1 MCKGLQTFGVFS
13 LREPE
18 LAHTHTHTH
27 IPACLPKHTR
37 ALLNP
42 VPTLS
47 FHGSPTHTHTLTHT
61 HTHTHTHALDPSAFT
76 LLFVCS
82 GPWANLGTCNSP
94 PHKGMR
100 ALQYSTPMPP
110 PPPLTQTHS
119 YSHIPLQTHV
129 ACSGPWANLGTYN
142 SPPHDGMRASPVPT
156 CACPLAV
163 RHHAFA
169 QSFRPWMRTTVWS
182 MRSRKRL
189 LRCER
194 ERVCLCVLVWV
205 WVWVGV

>member
-82 GPWANLGTCNSP
+82 GPWANLGT
-94 PHKGMR
+94 
-100 ALQYSTPMPP
+100 
-110 PPPLTQTHS
+110 
-119 YSHIPLQTHV
+119 
-129 ACSGPWANLGTYN
+129 YN

-182 MRSRKRL
+182 MRSRKRPR
-189 LRCER
+189 RCER
-194 ERVCLCVLVWV
+194 ERMCLCVLVWV
-205 WVWVGV
+205 WVWVGL